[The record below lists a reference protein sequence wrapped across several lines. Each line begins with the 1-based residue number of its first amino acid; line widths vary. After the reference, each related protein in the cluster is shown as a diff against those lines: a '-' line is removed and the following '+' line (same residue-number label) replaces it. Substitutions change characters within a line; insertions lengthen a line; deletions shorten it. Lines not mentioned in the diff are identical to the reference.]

1 MKPKLVRPL
10 DVRPS
15 DDAPS
20 SAMPSGTPECSP
32 RRLRNK
38 ICIRILALGAVN
50 MLLYTLIYAALGGD
64 AHNGGS
70 RTLATPDGGTRH
82 AFFVA
87 GHYIRDVNG
96 QEKEVSAAVWIYS
109 YLHSISVWIT
119 SAAMILSMLVLARP
133 HIVATMRHGWIPGE
147 TFVVAFGTIVL
158 LLSAS
163 AVFFF
168 SWDFI
173 SQLNAG

>member
-1 MKPKLVRPL
+1 MTPKLVKPPTPQL
-10 DVRPS
+10 P
-15 DDAPS
+15 DDESLAVVAP
-20 SAMPSGTPECSP
+20 EHSP
-32 RRLRNK
+32 RRMRNK
-38 ICIRILALGAVN
+38 ICIRILGLGAAN
-50 MLLYTLIYAALGGD
+50 LLLYTLIYAALGGD

-70 RTLATPDGGTRH
+70 RTLPTADGGTRH

-87 GHYIRDVNG
+87 GHYIRDANG
-96 QEKEVSAAVWIYS
+96 QEKEVSAGVWIYS

-133 HIVATMRHGWIPGE
+133 HIIATMRDSWLPGE
-147 TFVVAFGTIVL
+147 TFVVGFGTIVL
-158 LLSAS
+158 LLSGA

-168 SWDFI
+168 SWDFV